1 MNNPVITPASSLPG
15 PFLSKNWMGSCNSYQ
30 EAEWVLVGLPYDGT
44 TSYRPGTRFAPSAIR
59 AASWGIETYSPLQQ
73 KDLETLNYYD
83 MGDLDFPIGNRDGIL
98 HQIYENTVAVLK
110 HQKKWFGIGGE
121 HLVSL
126 PAFQAYVERYP
137 EIGILHFDAHADLRE
152 DFLGEKLSHATV
164 LRRMVELISPDRFVQ
179 IGIRSGPQEEFDWM
193 KQHGTLVS
201 HVSQLPEARARLE
214 NRPVFLT
221 IDLDVLDPSIL
232 CGTGTPEPGG
242 QTFNELIGWLQAFSG
257 LNVVGAD
264 VVELS
269 PPYDASGV
277 SNVVAAKVIREALLA
292 FS

>member
-30 EAEWVLVGLPYDGT
+30 EAEWVVVGLPYDGT